1 MRPVPVLAQQALEL
15 LELHTITR
23 HEMMHFEP
31 TKFIGLFVRNRIVAL
46 MFLEEE
52 ALPSSLLEA
61 ALVN

>member
-1 MRPVPVLAQQALEL
+1 MRPVAVLAQQALEL

-31 TKFIGLFVRNRIVAL
+31 TEFIGLFVRNRIVAL
-46 MFLEEE
+46 MFLEE

>member
-1 MRPVPVLAQQALEL
+1 MRPVAVLAQQALEL

-46 MFLEEE
+46 MFLEE

>member
-46 MFLEEE
+46 MFLEE